1 MKTAIMRSQ
10 DSISINVILQVMLTL
25 SMVQVL
31 PYLKT
36 VILLQDIQN
45 TNQTDAIQPEEHMLP
60 HLTDMYLTTAV
71 SLQKKA

>member
-1 MKTAIMRSQ
+1 
-10 DSISINVILQVMLTL
+10 MLTL